1 MSSWQ
6 SFFNQ
11 LSHPQKTNSNS
22 MKELICSC
30 EKGSLSQT
38 LDMKYLYSGSCSSK
52 CFCAIIE
59 QDRRDART
67 FYQSISLSQTKQI
80 TRDKDTITENNSLE
94 RLLGN
99 FKTNND

>member
-11 LSHPQKTNSNS
+11 LSRPQKTSSNT

-38 LDMKYLYSGSCSSK
+38 LDMKYSYYGSCSPK

-59 QDRRDART
+59 QDRRDARR
-67 FYQSISLSQTKQI
+67 FYQNISLSQTKQAPS
-80 TRDKDTITENNSLE
+80 DKDTLTESNSLE